1 MFRGERTSHI
11 RKRDKQ
17 QGEVMNFFPIFR
29 WRLSISAVWRIRRW
43 QRSSIM
49 EMNERVDKDATSK
62 KKYYRWISNGLWWN
76 SSWKSLGTQ
85 VANHGSE
92 RRESRLLPRSSVA
105 FSPWTSELEIVGRTK
120 RPRITHFYRLRLD
133 RTTSH
138 GHHRTAGH

>member
-62 KKYYRWISNGLWWN
+62 KKYYRWISNGL
-76 SSWKSLGTQ
+76 
-85 VANHGSE
+85 
-92 RRESRLLPRSSVA
+92 
-105 FSPWTSELEIVGRTK
+105 
-120 RPRITHFYRLRLD
+120 
-133 RTTSH
+133 
-138 GHHRTAGH
+138 